1 MDLYAQNIL
10 DRFKSPLHKDKSVK
24 TTLSNKEANAS
35 CGDSVEVKLE
45 MVGDK
50 LKKYSFSGSGCAISQ
65 ASADILGDLVE
76 GKTLDKILDF
86 TKNDLFEALGIEISL
101 RRSTCALLSLL
112 TLQNAILKERKEPLR
127 SWSDFGL

>member
-10 DRFKSPLHKDKSVK
+10 DRFKSPLYKDKSVK

-45 MVGDK
+45 IGGNK

-76 GKTLDKILDF
+76 GKTLDEILKL
-86 TKNDLFEALGIEISL
+86 TKDDLFEALGIEISL

-112 TLQNAILKERKEPLR
+112 TLQNAILKKRGEPMR
-127 SWSDFGL
+127 DWNTFT

>member
-10 DRFKSPLHKDKSVK
+10 DRFKSPLFKDKSVK
-24 TTLSNKEANAS
+24 ANLSNKEANAS

-45 MVGDK
+45 LTGDK
-50 LKKYSFSGSGCAISQ
+50 LKKYSFSGTGCAISQ

-76 GKTLDKILDF
+76 GKTLEKILAL
-86 TKNDLFEALGIEISL
+86 TKDDLFEALGIEISL
-101 RRSTCALLSLL
+101 RRSQCALLALL

-127 SWSDFGL
+127 SWSDFSL